1 MNVASQEVLQCSFH
15 AGLKPVIFYVV
26 ILFAVASI
34 VLPFLYSQFPRY
46 SIVPIDVT
54 SNQPEPTPT
63 RSDKSELENLS
74 LGSKADGVAA
84 NNLPHL
90 SGPFVGRKPELQE
103 ITDLLINS
111 NHSGVTSIG
120 IYGMP
125 GIGKSTLAI
134 HIGYE
139 IAKFGIE
146 VRHINVR
153 DTHLFREES
162 VDNKPADSDINKS
175 DKAKK
180 SSCAVGKFLGNI
192 HWYDPL
198 QKKFISSS
206 ALGLVEWAKGLEKNT
221 LLILDNCEQLL
232 WDETQKEPFEDMIW
246 KLHEASPLLCILL
259 TSQQQLALLNGFKSY
274 HLQPLDDDSA
284 IDLLEQV
291 SYSGNIILSTEEGKE
306 IAELVGNHPLA
317 LKIVGCLKTI
327 PVKSLI
333 VELKQNIMKPLS
345 PGILPK
351 GRTLFHVFNLSYTF
365 LDKSS
370 HLCAQYINLFPGS
383 FDQNAVHEVL
393 NMCWFHSPEGCVK
406 TLEERSLLDC
416 YSYSGQVRY
425 QLHSTIRNF
434 LSYVQLE
441 EGVDS
446 LQIATK
452 FGESFQHFY
461 VHLLSDSVAQY
472 NSDLP
477 NDEEML
483 GRFEYESHNYMALTN
498 MLITQPQLSTVS
510 LVSISRNIVSRLLLE
525 IFTRVELL
533 RTLQTVLHLFD
544 ENLED
549 VARNISLDE
558 TLDIYM
564 KLVLQYKE
572 YIFTAFPNTSSYYC
586 YNSCDET
593 FGKLKLLHLETL
605 NNTAIPFLP
614 KQNIRYLFWVCYYN
628 CNDILLLIVVGLYLL
643 VSLTLSL
650 WEFLS
655 LRLSILVSTCL
666 TSLLL
671 YFSWATIKWLF
682 FVLRYSNPNAYF
694 TALLLLS
701 IFSVLLT
708 KCIKG
713 RGIMTIRN
721 LLVQFTVFFLLLLIL
736 ILFKA
741 PPYYHAKFKDLLV
754 LMIAV
759 IVNFLLLL
767 LLILLL
773 LLRYDN

>member
-1 MNVASQEVLQCSFH
+1 
-15 AGLKPVIFYVV
+15 
-26 ILFAVASI
+26 
-34 VLPFLYSQFPRY
+34 
-46 SIVPIDVT
+46 
-54 SNQPEPTPT
+54 
-63 RSDKSELENLS
+63 
-74 LGSKADGVAA
+74 
-84 NNLPHL
+84 
-90 SGPFVGRKPELQE
+90 
-103 ITDLLINS
+103 
-111 NHSGVTSIG
+111 
-120 IYGMP
+120 
-125 GIGKSTLAI
+125 
-134 HIGYE
+134 
-139 IAKFGIE
+139 
-146 VRHINVR
+146 
-153 DTHLFREES
+153 
-162 VDNKPADSDINKS
+162 
-175 DKAKK
+175 
-180 SSCAVGKFLGNI
+180 
-192 HWYDPL
+192 
-198 QKKFISSS
+198 
-206 ALGLVEWAKGLEKNT
+206 
-221 LLILDNCEQLL
+221 
-232 WDETQKEPFEDMIW
+232 
-246 KLHEASPLLCILL
+246 
-259 TSQQQLALLNGFKSY
+259 
-274 HLQPLDDDSA
+274 
-284 IDLLEQV
+284 
-291 SYSGNIILSTEEGKE
+291 
-306 IAELVGNHPLA
+306 
-317 LKIVGCLKTI
+317 
-327 PVKSLI
+327 
-333 VELKQNIMKPLS
+333 
-345 PGILPK
+345 
-351 GRTLFHVFNLSYTF
+351 
-365 LDKSS
+365 
-370 HLCAQYINLFPGS
+370 
-383 FDQNAVHEVL
+383 
-393 NMCWFHSPEGCVK
+393 
-406 TLEERSLLDC
+406 
-416 YSYSGQVRY
+416 
-425 QLHSTIRNF
+425 
-434 LSYVQLE
+434 
-441 EGVDS
+441 
-446 LQIATK
+446 
-452 FGESFQHFY
+452 
-461 VHLLSDSVAQY
+461 
-472 NSDLP
+472 
-477 NDEEML
+477 
-483 GRFEYESHNYMALTN
+483 MALTN

-671 YFSWATIKWLF
+671 YFSWAIIKWLF

-721 LLVQFTVFFLLLLIL
+721 LLVQFTVFFLLLLVL